1 MELRWG
7 LPSGRRRQCPRPT
20 GSMTESSLTV
30 FYPPSTFRGFSLVR
44 SRTNRRMCI
53 EHAAPRPIGRLPH
66 STHSTGNRVPQGTAE
81 YAPRSVTATRYAN
94 LPLFR
99 IAPLSAA
106 PLLRGGAIAP
116 FPSST
121 PMVMMIEQS
130 LALAASPKSASTYP
144 DTAAAESTQSHRA
157 RTISALPGE
166 PFGSGRSLGRR
177 TCSRAAPSS
186 ASIASATAA
195 LAAAGAVAPPAGA
208 LERTT

>member
-1 MELRWG
+1 MELHLG

-30 FYPPSTFRGFSLVR
+30 FYPPSTSRGFSLVR
-44 SRTNRRMCI
+44 SRTNRRMGI

-94 LPLFR
+94 LPSFR

-144 DTAAAESTQSHRA
+144 DAAAAESHDFGVARRA
-157 RTISALPGE
+157 IRFGALPCEGGAPALE
-166 PFGSGRSLGRR
+166 PRRRVHRSLLR
-177 TCSRAAPSS
+177 
-186 ASIASATAA
+186 
-195 LAAAGAVAPPAGA
+195 PPH
-208 LERTT
+208 